1 VFKGSLFLSTS
12 SLQQATG
19 TRDLDRI
26 GGLLRRMPVTGS
38 LFVVGGLTI
47 AALPPLCGFV
57 SEWLLLQAML
67 HGLPSSNPALAIAL
81 PIGVGA
87 LALTGGLTALTF
99 VKAAGI
105 GLLGQPR
112 SEAAAE
118 AGEVRRS
125 MWVGTGILAAL
136 CLVFGVA
143 PFLVIP
149 AAVDAA
155 RSVTGARVPNPL
167 VGGWQIGLAGIH
179 GVLAP
184 GLLALGL
191 FVAISLVAGA
201 RRVVQRG
208 AVRRTEA
215 WGCGRELQTA
225 RMEYTATAFGEPLTR
240 VFEDVLSPA
249 HDLDVSH
256 VAESRYYVEAARF
269 HTALDD
275 SFERRFYRP
284 AARGLNWWGAV
295 ARRVPNGSVHRYLAF
310 GLVALIVVLVVVA

>member
-1 VFKGSLFLSTS
+1 S
-12 SLQQATG
+12 
-19 TRDLDRI
+19 
-26 GGLLRRMPVTGS
+26 
-38 LFVVGGLTI
+38 
-47 AALPPLCGFV
+47 
-57 SEWLLLQAML
+57 
-67 HGLPSSNPALAIAL
+67 
-81 PIGVGA
+81 
-87 LALTGGLTALTF
+87 
-99 VKAAGI
+99 
-105 GLLGQPR
+105 
-112 SEAAAE
+112 AAE

-125 MWVGTGILAAL
+125 MWVGAGILATL

-149 AAVDAA
+149 ATVDAA
-155 RSVTGARVPNPL
+155 RSVTGARVPDPL
-167 VGGWQIGLAGIH
+167 VGGWQIGLLGIH

-240 VFEDVLSPA
+240 VFEDVLSPV

-256 VAESRYYVEAARF
+256 VAESRYYVEAANF
-269 HTALDD
+269 HTTLDD
-275 SFERRFYRP
+275 AFERRFYRP
-284 AARGLNWWGAV
+284 ADQGLNWWGAV